1 VPGVHRDITRRSYV
15 VVDVFTE
22 TPLEGNPLAV
32 VTDGDGLSEKLM
44 QRIAREFN
52 QSETTYLLSPSSSRA
67 HAALRSF
74 TASGDEV
81 FGAGHNSLGAWWW
94 LIASGRFELDD
105 GHTELTQELGGSR
118 LPVLVVR
125 ERGRLTAVG
134 LRQTAPQFGAEIE
147 DGDELAG
154 ALGLSAR
161 DLSPECAQVVF
172 TGAPHLIVAARDRAA
187 VERAVPDAARLA
199 AALRSVGG
207 QGCYLYCLDPIA
219 PQATAYAR
227 FFNPTVGISEDP
239 ATGSAA
245 GPLACQLVRRGQ
257 ADEGTE
263 IAIEQG
269 HAIGRP
275 SRIIVRIQGQAVTV
289 FGACV
294 EVARGVLTLDR
305 RHASRSRRNQGVVES

>member
-1 VPGVHRDITRRSYV
+1 VPGVHGDITRRSYV

-74 TASGDEV
+74 TASGDESS
-81 FGAGHNSLGAWWW
+81 APATISLGAWWW

-172 TGAPHLIVAARDRAA
+172 T
-187 VERAVPDAARLA
+187 
-199 AALRSVGG
+199 
-207 QGCYLYCLDPIA
+207 
-219 PQATAYAR
+219 
-227 FFNPTVGISEDP
+227 
-239 ATGSAA
+239 
-245 GPLACQLVRRGQ
+245 
-257 ADEGTE
+257 
-263 IAIEQG
+263 
-269 HAIGRP
+269 
-275 SRIIVRIQGQAVTV
+275 V

-294 EVARGVLTLDR
+294 ELARGVLTLDR